1 MSNFSLLWGPALQW
15 QIQFKLSQNTC
26 IRISPG
32 RGAGSTS
39 DVGQTLSLGALPCF
53 SVIALLSRIGVGK
66 RWGLGAIRSDSFRWI
81 ETFSLTRKCDKEQS
95 LGTGSG
101 TESITFAI
109 ILYLLVYFDSMWFVF
124 QNPKKNISCWRGQRF
139 SLWGRQGWL
148 VVARLWRH
156 GICTPHTNVNI
167 LELCQQFHVQDARN
181 MLKIHTWHGIYSINA
196 LRILMSTFLNSA
208 SNSMSKMQ
216 ETC

>member
-39 DVGQTLSLGALPCF
+39 DVGQTLFLGTLPCF

-124 QNPKKNISCWRGQRF
+124 RKSKKHIFLAWEARDLVFGVDKGGWWWRGYGDMEYVR
-139 SLWGRQGWL
+139 
-148 VVARLWRH
+148 
-156 GICTPHTNVNI
+156 
-167 LELCQQFHVQDARN
+167 
-181 MLKIHTWHGIYSINA
+181 
-196 LRILMSTFLNSA
+196 RILMSTFLNSA
-208 SNSMSKMQ
+208 NVSQFHNSMSMVQ

>member
-1 MSNFSLLWGPALQW
+1 MSQNRLCKPCNLFQLYVHLLKFIQPEGNICIMLNFSWLWGPALQW

-32 RGAGSTS
+32 PGAGSTS

-81 ETFSLTRKCDKEQS
+81 ETFSQTRKSDKEQS

-109 ILYLLVYFDSMWFVF
+109 ILYLLVYFDSTWFVF
-124 QNPKKNISCWRGQRF
+124 KNPKNKYF
-139 SLWGRQGWL
+139 L
-148 VVARLWRH
+148 
-156 GICTPHTNVNI
+156 
-167 LELCQQFHVQDARN
+167 LERPE
-181 MLKIHTWHGIYSINA
+181 I
-196 LRILMSTFLNSA
+196 
-208 SNSMSKMQ
+208 
-216 ETC
+216 